1 MKTEGKEA
9 VTLAISEAKNIGLM
23 GHKRG
28 DGDSFG
34 SLIGLKIGLEKL
46 GKETKI
52 FSEIGLPADLEFLY
66 SYINFKFYSEYQS
79 EVDLLIV
86 IDSSDSGVASFP
98 QMIDQYRKN
107 QVKIVQIDHHQ
118 LGSLSREAD
127 VVWADPNY
135 SSVAEMGYYL
145 LKDLNIEFDRSI
157 ATALLTG
164 INTDTSSFQNQNTS
178 GLSLEISSDL
188 MLHGARL
195 GFINKK
201 IESATT
207 INKLKLIGTAFNRL
221 SFSTKYKTAVSYL
234 TYKDFEET
242 GMTGALSNSE
252 VVNTLNQIKGAKMV
266 MFIAEQEP
274 GMIHVSFRTRDKD
287 VDVAKIAQFL
297 GGGGHV
303 KAAGFT
309 FEGKISDDGSGV
321 KVIP

>member
-1 MKTEGKEA
+1 
-9 VTLAISEAKNIGLM
+9 
-23 GHKRG
+23 
-28 DGDSFG
+28 
-34 SLIGLKIGLEKL
+34 
-46 GKETKI
+46 
-52 FSEIGLPADLEFLY
+52 
-66 SYINFKFYSEYQS
+66 
-79 EVDLLIV
+79 
-86 IDSSDSGVASFP
+86 
-98 QMIDQYRKN
+98 
-107 QVKIVQIDHHQ
+107 
-118 LGSLSREAD
+118 
-127 VVWADPNY
+127 
-135 SSVAEMGYYL
+135 VAEMGYYL